1 MSKLTV
7 NFHEDGNFEVKFSGL
22 KGVTPGALNRAHI
35 AARHELTRLC
45 AVEAAKARDRTPTA
59 MELEAE
65 EHGREAGTA
74 APEAPEPVLTAEP
87 EPDEAVS
94 EATAGTED
102 AAEGGVEARLEELGV
117 VEEAPKE

>member
-1 MSKLTV
+1 MSRLTV
-7 NFHEDGNFEVKFSGL
+7 EFHDDGNFEVEFDGIE
-22 KGVTPGALNRAHI
+22 GVTPGALNRSHI

-59 MELEAE
+59 MELEDE

-74 APEAPEPVLTAEP
+74 APEAPAPVLPAGP
-87 EPDEAVS
+87 EPDEAVG

-102 AAEGGVEARLEELGV
+102 AAEDGVEARLEELGIT
-117 VEEAPKE
+117 EEASKE